1 MYKGFVEE
9 RSGSLRLGD
18 GNLAVIFDCRIAELG
33 RSDWCRGRCIGDSR
47 CSGLAGLEHTG
58 GGIGSFV
65 DITSSKDISQLGAS
79 GLYEN
84 VCRSLETE
92 EHLWT
97 RSQNGTMDEC
107 RL

>member
-18 GNLAVIFDCRIAELG
+18 GDLAVIFDCRIAELG
-33 RSDWCRGRCIGDSR
+33 RSDWCRKRCVGDGR
-47 CSGLAGLEHTG
+47 CSGLSGLEHTCG
-58 GGIGSFV
+58 SIGSFV
-65 DITSSKDISQLGAS
+65 DIASSKCIGQLGAS

-84 VCRSLETE
+84 ICRSLKTE

-97 RSQNGTMDEC
+97 
-107 RL
+107 